1 MSYLPTVIAV
11 EGSDTALAS
20 TLYATLYAGAD
31 SALSAPAL

>member
-31 SALSAPAL
+31 NALSAPAL